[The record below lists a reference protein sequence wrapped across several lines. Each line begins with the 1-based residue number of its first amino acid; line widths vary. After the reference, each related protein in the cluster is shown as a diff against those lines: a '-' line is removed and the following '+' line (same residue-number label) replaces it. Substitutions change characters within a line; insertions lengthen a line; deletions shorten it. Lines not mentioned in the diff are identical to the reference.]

1 MIAHPRDVIG
11 YVDVHPGLAVGDFGV
26 GSGAFGELVVPHLNP
41 GGKYYAFDAIPHLLA
56 KAKKIAAAH
65 GVSCFTL
72 HADFEDALPLAENIL
87 DLGLLANTLSSVPP
101 TSRQQFI
108 HELSRV
114 IKPKG
119 SILYVD
125 WMTSPKD
132 VGPARPLL
140 VSPADAARLFK
151 AAAFDVSAILPAGHH
166 QYAFVAT
173 LK

>member
-11 YVDVHPGLAVGDFGV
+11 YIDVQPGSSVGDFGI
-26 GSGAFGELVVPHLNP
+26 GGGAFGELIMPRLAPN
-41 GGKYYAFDAIPHLLA
+41 GTYYAFDAVPTLLA
-56 KAKKIAAAH
+56 RAKKIAAAH
-65 GVSCFTL
+65 GVNCFTL
-72 HADFEDALPLAENIL
+72 HADFDDELPLAPNVL

-101 TSRQQFI
+101 QSRQQFV

-119 SILYVD
+119 SILFVD
-125 WMTSPKD
+125 WMTSPRD

-140 VSPADAARLFK
+140 VPPADAVRLFR
-151 AAAFDVSAILPAGHH
+151 AAQFEVPAILPAGHH

-173 LK
+173 LQ